1 MVSPVCSSSLMLLCL
16 DSALQGSYRVRLF
29 GSAKSGLVL
38 TARAVP
44 GIHPFL
50 SKYLLQAP
58 GSIDP
63 CDHTWPPSV

>member
-44 GIHPFL
+44 GIHPLFKQISL
-50 SKYLLQAP
+50 AGPRFY
-58 GSIDP
+58 
-63 CDHTWPPSV
+63 